1 MEYYPADATNL
12 LLKSASETFHSLRS
26 EYEKLAAENTSL
38 KAMLSQERVE
48 LQKVASARGLSDDV
62 KNQLVDMLVDRSIIQ
77 YGDREKFAAACTNPE
92 TAVKV
97 AMQAIRKSAAAVSQ
111 GSGVSG
117 YNISKEDQELE
128 EEKRAWQIAATAYNL

>member
-1 MEYYPADATNL
+1 MPE
-12 LLKSASETFHSLRS
+12 S
-26 EYEKLAAENTSL
+26 
-38 KAMLSQERVE
+38 
-48 LQKVASARGLSDDV
+48 
-62 KNQLVDMLVDRSIIQ
+62 QLVDMLVDRSIIQ
-77 YGDREKFAAACTNPE
+77 YGDREKFATACANPE